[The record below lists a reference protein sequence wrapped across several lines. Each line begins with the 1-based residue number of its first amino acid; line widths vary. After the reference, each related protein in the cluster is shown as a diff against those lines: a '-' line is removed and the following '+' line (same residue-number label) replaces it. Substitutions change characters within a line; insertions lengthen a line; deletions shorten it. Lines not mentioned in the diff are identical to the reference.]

1 MCGGGGWRTA
11 QRFCLQA
18 FGLIII
24 NTITAIIN
32 TITAMGKTGNGFL
45 GGFSGRLGNVIGYE
59 WRGKM
64 CVRSMPGQYNDA
76 KTPRQLAQRAL
87 FKAVVR
93 FASRAG
99 DVLRIGLQ
107 TASINAQMT
116 ESNYFMRLNKG
127 CFSIVEGGGEDAAAN
142 QNVLSVD
149 YENLILADGPVAPV
163 AFAAPRMVE
172 ETTVGVDFE
181 SNPLH
186 RTVHRDDK
194 VYLVAYIPE
203 KEAFIISQPFYRG
216 QKYAE
221 VEFPSYRAGK
231 EMYLWGFVVDRAGRA
246 SQSQYL
252 GNGDFEAV
260 LPEETDY
267 PFDCERTEKP
277 SEPVSFASSEGL
289 ADSVAD
295 DISITPG
302 AG

>member
-1 MCGGGGWRTA
+1 MRNSGNYFFDEFGGR
-11 QRFCLQA
+11 
-18 FGLIII
+18 I
-24 NTITAIIN
+24 
-32 TITAMGKTGNGFL
+32 
-45 GGFSGRLGNVIGYE
+45 GNVVVYR

-64 CVRSMPGQYNDA
+64 CMRSIPGQYNDA

-87 FKAVVR
+87 FKAVVH

-127 CFSIVEGGGEDAAAN
+127 RFSIVEGSVENVDAK
-142 QNVLSVD
+142 QDVLSVD
-149 YENLILADGPVAPV
+149 YENLILSDGPVAPV

-172 ETTVGVDFE
+172 ETTIGVDFE
-181 SNPLH
+181 PNPLH

-221 VEFPSYRAGK
+221 IELPFYLAGK
-231 EMYLWGFVVDRAGRA
+231 EMHLWGFVVDRAGRA
-246 SQSQYL
+246 SLSQYL
-252 GNGDFEAV
+252 GNGIIDPSQWSDSSSAENTV
-260 LPEETDY
+260 PEWVENDKRELSASWRRQK
-267 PFDCERTEKP
+267 PVESKQGERTSAEAK
-277 SEPVSFASSEGL
+277 ESSG
-289 ADSVAD
+289 ADNLPLP
-295 DISITPG
+295 PG
-302 AG
+302 